1 MKRRLFIA
9 AALLLILAAGV
20 PFLRADRF
28 RGRIHTALE
37 QSLHRKVEI
46 NGGIHFNLWPG
57 PGFSISNV
65 VIHEDPA
72 IGIEPFAYVA
82 SLDATVSLPAMLQGR
97 WEISAILLDEPNV
110 NLVKQTTGSWNI
122 RPLLTGAAPGPHF
135 RFPGIQVRG
144 GRINLKFGDTKSVLY
159 FANADLDIAADS
171 ETAVRLRFSMDPA
184 RTDRPAQSIGTLLG
198 GGVYRWSESQP
209 GEADLELDLERSA
222 LSEIVTLLE
231 GRGAGMRG
239 FLASHARVTGPLSNL
254 RIEGSIRLEDIQ
266 RWDLFRSGAGSSA
279 LRYRGKLDFPAGEL
293 DLETLS
299 ESPDAPFRLR
309 VRGHSLQDNASWGA
323 LLRFDKLPV
332 SALTGVFQFMNVT
345 LPSRVS
351 LEGNISGVLSYSP
364 AHGLQG
370 LLELPEASVNS
381 GGIAFQ
387 LRAARFAVD
396 GEQFRLLPAIL
407 DLGNGKS
414 AQVEGRYS
422 PSAHSFSWRTGNTL
436 MPVKELLANSKQL
449 LGATVP
455 LLDQLEKGDWR
466 GTLQFEKTG
475 DDPAHWSGQFAIR
488 NARLEIPGLASPVDV
503 EAAAGTIVRNRLLL
517 DSIAATAGEVAFQ
530 AAYRQDLSGPRP
542 NHFKVHIE
550 EVDASDLESLFLPTL
565 KRSGGFLRSLS
576 FRAAV
581 PQWLRDRH
589 LEADVTVDSL
599 LSADK
604 SLGGLHGLLVWDGPQ
619 VDLTKARWSNE
630 ESSGAGSIHLRL
642 SRAEPEYRITAEFR
656 NLPWKGGVIDAE
668 GRMRTSGT
676 GFDLL
681 RNMTSTGRFTGRELT
696 FSGQDGFAT
705 IGGAYELSV
714 PRGVP
719 VLKLSALEA
728 SSGDELFT
736 GQGAT
741 ENDGKLYVD
750 LASGRKKLRMA
761 GTLWPFQLDV
771 HN

>member
-1 MKRRLFIA
+1 MKRLLTA
-9 AALLLILAAGV
+9 TLLLLVLAAAGV

-28 RGRIHTALE
+28 HGRIHTALE

-82 SLDATVSLPAMLQGR
+82 SLDATVSLLAMFRGR
-97 WEISAILLDEPNV
+97 WEISGILLDEPNV

-122 RPLLTGAAPGPHF
+122 RPLLAGTAPGPHF
-135 RFPGIQVRG
+135 RFPDIQVRG

-159 FANADLDIAADS
+159 FSNADLDITADS

-209 GEADLELDLERSA
+209 GQADLNLELERSA

-239 FLASHARVTGPLSNL
+239 FLASRARVTGPLSSL
-254 RIEGSIRLEDIQ
+254 KIEGSIRLEDIQ
-266 RWDLFRSGAGSSA
+266 RWELFRSGAGSSA

-332 SALTGVFQFMNVT
+332 SALTDVFQFMNVT
-345 LPSRVS
+345 LPSRVA
-351 LEGNISGVLSYSP
+351 LEGKISGVLGYSP

-370 LLELPEASVNS
+370 LLELPEASVKS
-381 GGIAFQ
+381 GDIGFQ
-387 LRAARFAVD
+387 LREARFAVE
-396 GEQFRLLPAIL
+396 GEQFRLLPATL

-422 PSAHSFSWRTGNTL
+422 PTAQSFTWRTGNIL
-436 MPVKELLANSKQL
+436 MPVKDLLANYKQL
-449 LGATVP
+449 LGTGIP

-475 DDPAHWSGQFAIR
+475 DDPAHWTGQFALR
-488 NARLEIPGLASPVDV
+488 NARLEIPGLASPVDI
-503 EAAAGTIVRNRLLL
+503 ESATGAILRNRLFL
-517 DSIAATAGEVAFQ
+517 DSITASAGDVAFQ
-530 AAYRQDLSGPRP
+530 AAYRQETSGPRP
-542 NHFKVHIE
+542 NRFKVHIE
-550 EVDASDLESLFLPTL
+550 EVDASDLEALFLPTL
-565 KRSGGFLRSLS
+565 KRGGGFLRSLS
-576 FRAAV
+576 FRAAI
-581 PQWLRDRH
+581 PQWLHDRR
-589 LEADVTVDSL
+589 LEAEVAVDSI
-599 LSADK
+599 LSAGTP
-604 SLGGLHGLLVWDGPQ
+604 LGSLHGLLLWDGPE
-619 VDLTKARWSNE
+619 VELRKVRWAHE
-630 ESSGAGSIHLRL
+630 ESSGAGGIHLRL

-656 NLPWKGGVIDAE
+656 NLPFKGGVIDAE
-668 GRMRTSGT
+668 GKAQTSGA
-676 GFDLL
+676 GFALL
-681 RNMTSTGRFTGRELT
+681 RNITSTGRFTGRELT

-705 IGGAYELSV
+705 IGGVYEVSV

-736 GQGAT
+736 GQGTT

-750 LASGRKKLRMA
+750 LTSGRKKLRMA

>member
-1 MKRRLFIA
+1 MKRRLLTAAVLLLVFA
-9 AALLLILAAGV
+9 AAGI

-37 QSLHRKVEI
+37 QALHRRVEI
-46 NGGIHFNLWPG
+46 NGGVHFNLWPG

-82 SLDATVSLPAMLQGR
+82 SLDATVSLFAMLRGR
-97 WEISAILLDEPNV
+97 WEVSGILLDEPNV

-122 RPLLTGAAPGPHF
+122 RPLLTSTTPGPHF
-135 RFPGIQVRG
+135 RFPDIQVRS

-159 FANADLDIAADS
+159 FSNADLDITADS

-198 GGVYRWSESQP
+198 SGVYRWSESQP
-209 GEADLELDLERSA
+209 GQADLDLELERSA

-239 FLASHARVTGPLSNL
+239 FLASRARITGPLSDL
-254 RIEGSIRLEDIQ
+254 KIEGSIRLEDIQ

-279 LRYRGKLDFPAGEL
+279 LRYHGKLDFPAGEL
-293 DLETLS
+293 DLETIS
-299 ESPDAPFRLR
+299 ESPDTPFRLR

-332 SALTGVFQFMNVT
+332 SALTDVFQFMNVS
-345 LPSRVS
+345 LPSRVA
-351 LEGNISGVLSYSP
+351 LDGKISGVLSYSP
-364 AHGLQG
+364 ARGLQG
-370 LLELPEASVNS
+370 LLELPEASVKS
-381 GGIAFQ
+381 GGIGFQ
-387 LRAARFAVD
+387 LREARFAVD
-396 GEQFRLLPAIL
+396 GEQFRLLPATL
-407 DLGNGKS
+407 DLGAGKS

-422 PSAHSFSWRTGNTL
+422 PTAQSFTWRTGNTL
-436 MPVKELLANSKQL
+436 MPVKDLLANYKQL
-449 LGATVP
+449 LGTGIP

-475 DDPAHWSGQFAIR
+475 DDPAHWTGQFALR
-488 NARLEIPGLASPVDV
+488 NARLEIPGLASPVDI
-503 EAAAGTIVRNRLLL
+503 EAATGAILRNRLLL
-517 DSIAATAGEVAFQ
+517 DSITGSAGEVAFQ
-530 AAYRQDLSGPRP
+530 AVYRQEISGPRP

-550 EVDASDLESLFLPTL
+550 EVDASDLEALFLPTL
-565 KRSGGFLRSLS
+565 KRGGFLRSLS
-576 FRAAV
+576 FRAAM

-589 LEADVTVDSL
+589 LGAEVVVDSL
-599 LSADK
+599 LSGDA
-604 SLGGLHGLLVWDGPQ
+604 SLGSLRGLLLWDGPQ
-619 VDLTKARWSNE
+619 VELNKAAWTHE
-630 ESSGAGSIHLRL
+630 ESSAAGSIHLRL

-656 NLPWKGGVIDAE
+656 NLPWKGGVIDAD
-668 GRMRTSGT
+668 GKVQTSGT
-676 GFDLL
+676 GLALL
-681 RNMTSTGRFTGRELT
+681 RNITSTGRFTGRELT
-696 FSGQDGFAT
+696 FSGQGDFAS

-719 VLKLSALEA
+719 LLKLSALEA

-750 LASGRKKLRMA
+750 LTSGKKKLRMA